1 MPPHNYGAILGR
13 APDARTFAYPFKQA
27 TPPRDVDWRRFDT
40 APQDQGALGSCTG
53 EAGTGGIEAD
63 LNRPDSPIK
72 APAVKLSPLYSYYR
86 NREMDGSPSNQDTG
100 ATMLAICKALQKY
113 GCCPEDQ
120 DPYEIGRFAQPPSA
134 QMDQAAAPYKITA
147 YFQIQG
153 DLLGGLWAAVAADAS
168 PLIAFNVYQ
177 EFEDTPPSGKAVM
190 PRAGSRILGG
200 HANKIS
206 GWFNDRS
213 APGGYGYF
221 VVKNSWGEGWGDGG
235 YWYMPTAYVTSGIV
249 QEAWVPAW
257 SQNPPA
263 PTDTPPA
270 DDQTATI
277 LGIATEVQRIITS
290 AQETGWTTP
299 DVRSSLG
306 AVKDYMDQ
314 VTTLVEQT
322 PTSNEGQG
330 QIKDIAMEVQRIVT
344 AAQRSGWSKPD
355 VQSSLGAIKDYQ
367 DQIKNLLGE
376 QPPVPPGPQPVTLR
390 GYAVTYPGHDPA
402 RDIYLGLTDT
412 QAQWGPHHD
421 LPIVAPTAGTVYLYQ
436 FPTPLPG
443 DERLSVGEPTSDEPW
458 ERPVLEGLPAP
469 KEEKAK
475 TGKKQGRNRE
485 ENAEGKDRP
494 RATAPDSEA
503 PAHGQGEDTV
513 EFQPFPSLE
522 KQAGGE
528 VTFTPDE
535 KLGQSEEKPDAEA
548 TKDDAAKRAQDGPEA
563 NAGERAR
570 VREDAREHP
579 EDHPRGRGV

>member
-1 MPPHNYGAILGR
+1 
-13 APDARTFAYPFKQA
+13 
-27 TPPRDVDWRRFDT
+27 
-40 APQDQGALGSCTG
+40 
-53 EAGTGGIEAD
+53 
-63 LNRPDSPIK
+63 
-72 APAVKLSPLYSYYR
+72 
-86 NREMDGSPSNQDTG
+86 
-100 ATMLAICKALQKY
+100 
-113 GCCPEDQ
+113 
-120 DPYEIGRFAQPPSA
+120 
-134 QMDQAAAPYKITA
+134 
-147 YFQIQG
+147 
-153 DLLGGLWAAVAADAS
+153 
-168 PLIAFNVYQ
+168 
-177 EFEDTPPSGKAVM
+177 M

-263 PTDTPPA
+263 PSDAPPA
-270 DDQTATI
+270 DDQTSTI

-290 AQETGWTTP
+290 AQETGWNTP

-306 AVKDYMDQ
+306 AVKDYMAQ

-367 DQIKNLLGE
+367 DEIKALLGQE
-376 QPPVPPGPQPVTLR
+376 PPVPPGPQPVTLR
-390 GYAVTYPGHDPA
+390 GYAVSYPGHDPA
-402 RDIYLGLTDT
+402 RDVYPGLTDT

-443 DERLSVGEPTSDEPW
+443 DERLSVGEPMDDEPW
-458 ERPVLEGLPAP
+458 ERPTLEGLSAPAAEKRRKSGG
-469 KEEKAK
+469 KEA
-475 TGKKQGRNRE
+475 
-485 ENAEGKDRP
+485 ENAEGKARP
-494 RATAPDSEA
+494 RATAPDDEA
-503 PAHGQGEDTV
+503 QAHGQSESQV
-513 EFQPFPSLE
+513 EFQPASQLE
-522 KQAGGE
+522 EQAGGE
-528 VTFTPDE
+528 VTFTPD
-535 KLGQSEEKPDAEA
+535 KQLGQPEEKTDAEA
-548 TKDDAAKRAQDGPEA
+548 TREESAKRAADGPEA

-570 VREDAREHP
+570 VREEAHADP